1 MKKEEEADERTS
13 VQERGGKIVGEQEK
27 EQAEKKRIEK
37 NQGKRKQEIESHKKR
52 YLFDNKALVV
62 LIIPL
67 IIEQFLAILVGMADS
82 VMIASV
88 GEAAVSGV
96 SLVDNI
102 MVLFIN
108 AFSALATG
116 GAVISG
122 QYLGQKHEHHACRAS
137 TQIVWFVTFVAVIL
151 MLVVYGG
158 KWFILH
164 VVFGSIDADVMGHA
178 DIYLMIVTASIPFMA
193 LYNAGAAIFRAM
205 GDSKVPMK
213 VSILMNLINVSG
225 NAILIYGLHRGTEG
239 VAIPTL
245 ISRVTAAIVITVLLG
260 NQTLRLHLERGNR
273 YRPDWRMIRR
283 ILRIGVPNGL
293 ENSMFQL
300 GKILVL
306 SLVSSFG
313 TFAIAANAVCNV
325 IALFEILP
333 GIAVNLAIT
342 TVIARCVG
350 AGSYEQAKYYTK
362 KLILITYVGL
372 WVMNLV
378 VVLLLPLILRIY
390 QLSDV
395 TSEITRQIIY
405 LHTMCCIIIWPLA
418 FSLPSTLRAAGDA
431 QVTMY
436 ISMASMWIFRIICSY
451 ILGKYLGMGVLGIW
465 AAMGID
471 WLFRAICMCVRY
483 RSGRW
488 MLKRAI

>member
-1 MKKEEEADERTS
+1 MKQLVGINRDE
-13 VQERGGKIVGEQEK
+13 
-27 EQAEKKRIEK
+27 
-37 NQGKRKQEIESHKKR
+37 NQKF
-52 YLFDNKALVV
+52 LFDNKALTA
-62 LIIPL
+62 LIVPL

-122 QYLGQKHEHHACRAS
+122 QYLGQTHDEEACRAS
-137 TQIVWFVTFVAVIL
+137 TQIVWFVTAVAVVLMAIL
-151 MLVVYGG
+151 YSG
-158 KWFILH
+158 KWFVLH
-164 VVFGSIDADVMGHA
+164 VVFGSIDADVMQHA
-178 DIYLMIVTASIPFMA
+178 NIYLMIVAASIPFMA

-213 VSILMNLINVSG
+213 VSILMNLINVTG
-225 NAILIYGLHRGTEG
+225 NAILIYGLHCGTEG

-245 ISRVTAAIVITVLLG
+245 VSRMTAAIVTIALLG
-260 NQTLRLHLERGNR
+260 NQKLRLHIDRGVH

-283 ILRIGVPNGL
+283 ILNIGVPNGI
-293 ENSMFQL
+293 ENSIFQL

-313 TFAIAANAVCNV
+313 TYAIAANAICNV
-325 IALFEILP
+325 IAMFEILP
-333 GIAVNLAIT
+333 GAAVNLAIT
-342 TVIARCVG
+342 TVIARCIG
-350 AGSYEQAKYYTK
+350 AGVYDQAKYYTK
-362 KLILITYVGL
+362 KLIFIAYIGMWLMSITIL
-372 WVMNLV
+372 
-378 VVLLLPLILRIY
+378 LLLPTILRVY
-390 QLSDV
+390 HLSDI
-395 TSEITRQIIY
+395 TAEITRKIVYFHSI
-405 LHTMCCIIIWPLA
+405 CCMVFWPMS

-436 ISMASMWIFRIICSY
+436 ISMASMWVFRIIFSY
-451 ILGKYLGMGVLGIW
+451 IFGKYMGMGVFGVW
-465 AAMGID
+465 VAMVVD
-471 WLFRAICMCVRY
+471 WIFRTICMSVRY
-483 RSGRW
+483 KSGKW
-488 MLKRAI
+488 MLKKVI